1 MASLKSII
9 RQGKQTR
16 SDLKQLR
23 NSGKVPAV
31 VYGYGTKN
39 TSVKVDEVE
48 FIKVIREVG
57 RNGVIDLGVGS
68 KTIKVMVSDYQFD
81 PLKNQITHIDFLA
94 INMSEER
101 TVEVPVHLVGEAV
114 GAKEGGVVE
123 QPLFDLEVTAT
134 PENIPESIEV
144 DISELQ
150 INDSFSVADVKI
162 SGDFTIENDPED
174 SIVTV
179 VPPTD
184 EPSEEEVEAWKANQQ
199 LKNQKLLV
207 KTKNLKKTTKKNN
220 SDLSS
225 NNHHSMTLD

>member
-16 SDLKQLR
+16 SDLKKLR
-23 NSGKVPAV
+23 NTGKVPAV

-94 INMSEER
+94 INMTEER
-101 TVEVPVHLVGEAV
+101 TVDVPVQLVGEAV

-123 QPLFDLEVTAT
+123 QPLFDLQVTAT

-144 DISELQ
+144 DITDLQ
-150 INDSFSVADVKI
+150 INDSYSGGDIKV
-162 SGDFTIENDPED
+162 SGDFTIENDPEE
-174 SIVTV
+174 SVVTV

-184 EPSEEEVEAWKANQQ
+184 EPSEEEIEAMEGESATEEPEVAGEDKEDKEDEEN
-199 LKNQKLLV
+199 K
-207 KTKNLKKTTKKNN
+207 
-220 SDLSS
+220 DEE
-225 NNHHSMTLD
+225 

>member
-1 MASLKSII
+1 MKGGNNMASLKSII

-16 SDLKQLR
+16 SDLKTLR
-23 NSGKVPAV
+23 KIGKVPAI

-57 RNGVIDLGVGS
+57 RNGVIELGVGS

-101 TVEVPVHLVGEAV
+101 TVEVPVQLTGEAV

-134 PENIPESIEV
+134 PDNIPESIEI
-144 DISELQ
+144 DISELDV
-150 INDSFSVADVKI
+150 NDSYSVADIKV
-162 SGDFTIENDPED
+162 SGDFTIENDPEE
-174 SIVTV
+174 SVVTV
-179 VPPTD
+179 VPPTE
-184 EPSEEEVEAWKANQQ
+184 EPTEEEIEAMEGESETEEPEVVGEEKEDEEEE
-199 LKNQKLLV
+199 KEEE
-207 KTKNLKKTTKKNN
+207 
-220 SDLSS
+220 
-225 NNHHSMTLD
+225 

>member
-68 KTIKVMVSDYQFD
+68 KSIKVMVSDYQFD

-94 INMSEER
+94 INMTEER
-101 TVEVPVHLVGEAV
+101 TVEVPVHLTGETV

-123 QPLFDLEVTAT
+123 QPLFDLQVTAT

-144 DISELQ
+144 DITELEV
-150 INDSFSVADVKI
+150 NDSYSVSDIKV
-162 SGDFTIENDPED
+162 SGDFTIENDPEE
-174 SIVTV
+174 SVVTV

-184 EPSEEEVEAWKANQQ
+184 EPTEEEVEAMEGEAATEEPEVVGEEKEEDSEEEN
-199 LKNQKLLV
+199 K
-207 KTKNLKKTTKKNN
+207 
-220 SDLSS
+220 DEE
-225 NNHHSMTLD
+225 

>member
-16 SDLKQLR
+16 SDLKKLR
-23 NSGKVPAV
+23 NTGKVPAV

-48 FIKVIREVG
+48 LIEVIREVG

-94 INMSEER
+94 INMTEER
-101 TVEVPVHLVGEAV
+101 TVDVPVQLVGEAV

-123 QPLFDLEVTAT
+123 QPLFDLQITAT

-144 DISELQ
+144 DITDLQ
-150 INDSFSVADVKI
+150 INDSYSVGDIKV
-162 SGDFTIENDPED
+162 SGDFTIENDPEE
-174 SIVTV
+174 SVVTV

-184 EPSEEEVEAWKANQQ
+184 EPSEEEIEAMEGESATEEPEVAGEDKEDKEDEEN
-199 LKNQKLLV
+199 K
-207 KTKNLKKTTKKNN
+207 
-220 SDLSS
+220 DEE
-225 NNHHSMTLD
+225 

>member
-16 SDLKQLR
+16 SDLKKLR
-23 NSGKVPAV
+23 NTGKVPAV

-94 INMSEER
+94 INMTEER
-101 TVEVPVHLVGEAV
+101 TVDVPVQLVGEAV
-114 GAKEGGVVE
+114 GAKEGDVVE
-123 QPLFDLEVTAT
+123 QPLFDLQITAT

-144 DISELQ
+144 DITDLQ
-150 INDSFSVADVKI
+150 INDSYSVGDIKV
-162 SGDFTIENDPED
+162 SGDFTIENDPEE
-174 SIVTV
+174 SVVTV

-184 EPSEEEVEAWKANQQ
+184 EPSEEEIEAMEGESATEEPEVAGEDKEDKEDEEN
-199 LKNQKLLV
+199 KDCLLY
-207 KTKNLKKTTKKNN
+207 T
-220 SDLSS
+220 SPSPRD
-225 NNHHSMTLD
+225 

>member
-16 SDLKQLR
+16 SDLKKLR
-23 NSGKVPAV
+23 NTGKVPAV

-48 FIKVIREVG
+48 FIKIIREVG

-94 INMSEER
+94 INMTEER
-101 TVEVPVHLVGEAV
+101 TVDVPVHLVGEAV

-123 QPLFDLEVTAT
+123 QPLFDLQITAT

-144 DISELQ
+144 DITELEV
-150 INDSFSVADVKI
+150 NDSYSVADIKV
-162 SGDFTIENDPED
+162 SGDFTIENDPEE
-174 SIVTV
+174 SVVTV

-184 EPSEEEVEAWKANQQ
+184 EPTEEEVEAMEGEAVTEEPEVVGEEKEEDSEEEN
-199 LKNQKLLV
+199 K
-207 KTKNLKKTTKKNN
+207 
-220 SDLSS
+220 DEE
-225 NNHHSMTLD
+225 

>member
-1 MASLKSII
+1 MKGGNNMASLKSII

-16 SDLKQLR
+16 SDLKTLR
-23 NSGKVPAV
+23 KIGKVPAI

-57 RNGVIDLGVGS
+57 RNGVIELGVGS

-101 TVEVPVHLVGEAV
+101 TVEVPVQLTGEAV

-134 PENIPESIEV
+134 PDNIPESIEI
-144 DISELQ
+144 DISELDV
-150 INDSFSVADVKI
+150 NDSYSVADIKV
-162 SGDFTIENDPED
+162 SGDFTIENDPEE
-174 SIVTV
+174 SVVTV
-179 VPPTD
+179 VPPTE
-184 EPSEEEVEAWKANQQ
+184 EPTEEEIEAMEGESETEEPEVVGEEK
-199 LKNQKLLV
+199 
-207 KTKNLKKTTKKNN
+207 
-220 SDLSS
+220 D
-225 NNHHSMTLD
+225 DEEEE

>member
-16 SDLKQLR
+16 SDLKTLR
-23 NSGKVPAV
+23 KIGKVPAI

-57 RNGVIDLGVGS
+57 RNGVIELGVGS

-101 TVEVPVHLVGEAV
+101 TVEVPVQLTGEAV

-134 PENIPESIEV
+134 PDNIPESIEI
-144 DISELQ
+144 DISELDV
-150 INDSFSVADVKI
+150 NDSYSVADIKVL
-162 SGDFTIENDPED
+162 GDFTIENDPEE
-174 SIVTV
+174 SVVTV
-179 VPPTD
+179 VPPTE
-184 EPSEEEVEAWKANQQ
+184 EPTEEEIEAMEGESETEEPEVVGEEKEDDEEEE
-199 LKNQKLLV
+199 KEEE
-207 KTKNLKKTTKKNN
+207 
-220 SDLSS
+220 
-225 NNHHSMTLD
+225 

>member
-16 SDLKQLR
+16 SDLKKLR
-23 NSGKVPAV
+23 NTGKVPAV

-94 INMSEER
+94 INMTEER
-101 TVEVPVHLVGEAV
+101 TVDVPVQLVGEAV

-123 QPLFDLEVTAT
+123 QPLFDLQVTAT

-144 DISELQ
+144 DITDLQ
-150 INDSFSVADVKI
+150 INDSYSVADIKV
-162 SGDFTIENDPED
+162 SGDFTIENDPEE

-179 VPPTD
+179 VPPTE
-184 EPSEEEVEAWKANQQ
+184 EPSEEEIEEMEGESATEEPEAADENKESEEN
-199 LKNQKLLV
+199 K
-207 KTKNLKKTTKKNN
+207 
-220 SDLSS
+220 DEE
-225 NNHHSMTLD
+225 

>member
-16 SDLKQLR
+16 SDLKTLR
-23 NSGKVPAV
+23 NSGKVPAI

-57 RNGVIDLGVGS
+57 RNGVIELGVGS

-101 TVEVPVHLVGEAV
+101 TVEVPVQLVGEAA

-134 PENIPESIEV
+134 PDNIPESIEV
-144 DISELQ
+144 DITELEV
-150 INDSFSVADVKI
+150 NDSISVSDLKTT
-162 SGDFTIENDPED
+162 GNFTIENDEND
-174 SIVTV
+174 SVVTV
-179 VPPTD
+179 VPPTE
-184 EPSEEEVEAWKANQQ
+184 EPTEEEIEAMEGESATEEPEVVGEDKED
-199 LKNQKLLV
+199 
-207 KTKNLKKTTKKNN
+207 
-220 SDLSS
+220 SDNEEESE
-225 NNHHSMTLD
+225 DKE

>member
-16 SDLKQLR
+16 SDLKTLR
-23 NSGKVPAV
+23 KIGKVPAI

-57 RNGVIDLGVGS
+57 RNGVIELGVGS

-101 TVEVPVHLVGEAV
+101 TVEVPVQLTGEAV

-134 PENIPESIEV
+134 PDNIPESIEI
-144 DISELQ
+144 DISELDV
-150 INDSFSVADVKI
+150 NDSYSVADIKV
-162 SGDFTIENDPED
+162 SGDFTIENDPEE
-174 SIVTV
+174 SVVTV
-179 VPPTD
+179 VPPTE
-184 EPSEEEVEAWKANQQ
+184 EPTEEEIEAMEGESETEEPEVVGEEKEDDNEEEE
-199 LKNQKLLV
+199 KEEE
-207 KTKNLKKTTKKNN
+207 
-220 SDLSS
+220 
-225 NNHHSMTLD
+225 

>member
-16 SDLKQLR
+16 SDLKKLR
-23 NSGKVPAV
+23 NTGKVPAV

-68 KTIKVMVSDYQFD
+68 KSIKVMVSDYQFD

-94 INMSEER
+94 INMTEER
-101 TVEVPVHLVGEAV
+101 TVDVPVHLVGEAA

-123 QPLFDLEVTAT
+123 QPLFDLLVTAT

-144 DISELQ
+144 DITELEV
-150 INDSFSVADVKI
+150 NDSYSVSDIKV
-162 SGDFTIENDPED
+162 SGDFTIENDPEE
-174 SIVTV
+174 SVVTV

-184 EPSEEEVEAWKANQQ
+184 EPTEEEVEAMEGEAVTEEPEVVGEEKEEDSEEEN
-199 LKNQKLLV
+199 K
-207 KTKNLKKTTKKNN
+207 
-220 SDLSS
+220 DEE
-225 NNHHSMTLD
+225 

>member
-1 MASLKSII
+1 MKGGNNMASLKSII

-16 SDLKQLR
+16 SDLKTLR
-23 NSGKVPAV
+23 KIGKVPAI

-57 RNGVIDLGVGS
+57 RNGVIELGVGS

-101 TVEVPVHLVGEAV
+101 TVEVPVQLTGEAV

-134 PENIPESIEV
+134 PDNIPESIEI
-144 DISELQ
+144 DISELDV
-150 INDSFSVADVKI
+150 NDSYSVADIKV
-162 SGDFTIENDPED
+162 SGAFTIENDPEE
-174 SIVTV
+174 SVVTV
-179 VPPTD
+179 VPPTE
-184 EPSEEEVEAWKANQQ
+184 EPTEEEIEAMEGESETEEPEVVGEDKEDEEEE
-199 LKNQKLLV
+199 KEEE
-207 KTKNLKKTTKKNN
+207 
-220 SDLSS
+220 
-225 NNHHSMTLD
+225 

>member
-1 MASLKSII
+1 MKGGNNMASLKSII

-16 SDLKQLR
+16 SDLKTLR
-23 NSGKVPAV
+23 KIGKVPAI

-57 RNGVIDLGVGS
+57 RNGVIELGVGS

-101 TVEVPVHLVGEAV
+101 TVEVPVQLTGEAV

-123 QPLFDLEVTAT
+123 QPLFDLEITAT
-134 PENIPESIEV
+134 PDNIPESIEI
-144 DISELQ
+144 DISELDV
-150 INDSFSVADVKI
+150 NDSYSVADIKV
-162 SGDFTIENDPED
+162 SGDFTIENDPEE
-174 SIVTV
+174 SVVTV
-179 VPPTD
+179 VPPTE
-184 EPSEEEVEAWKANQQ
+184 EPTEEEIEAMEGESETEEPEVVGEDKEDDEEE
-199 LKNQKLLV
+199 KEEE
-207 KTKNLKKTTKKNN
+207 
-220 SDLSS
+220 
-225 NNHHSMTLD
+225 

>member
-81 PLKNQITHIDFLA
+81 PLKNQITHIDA

-101 TVEVPVHLVGEAV
+101 TVEVQVQLVGEAV

-123 QPLFDLEVTAT
+123 QPLFNLEVTAT
-134 PENIPESIEV
+134 PENIPETIEV

-150 INDSFSVADVKI
+150 VNDSLAVSDIKI
-162 SGDFTIENDPED
+162 SGDFTIENNPED

-184 EPSEEEVEAWKANQQ
+184 EPSEEEVEAMEGESATEEPEVVGEDKEDDEEEN
-199 LKNQKLLV
+199 KE
-207 KTKNLKKTTKKNN
+207 
-220 SDLSS
+220 D
-225 NNHHSMTLD
+225 

>member
-16 SDLKQLR
+16 SDLKTLR
-23 NSGKVPAV
+23 NTGKVPAI

-57 RNGVIDLGVGS
+57 RNGVIELGVGS
-68 KTIKVMVSDYQFD
+68 KSIKVMVSDYQFD

-94 INMSEER
+94 INMTEER
-101 TVEVPVHLVGEAV
+101 TVEVPVQLIGEAV

-123 QPLFDLEVTAT
+123 QPLFNLEVTAT
-134 PENIPESIEV
+134 PDNIPESIEV
-144 DISELQ
+144 DISELD
-150 INDSFSVADVKI
+150 INDSLSVEDIKV
-162 SGDFTIENDPED
+162 SGDFTIENEVTD

-179 VPPTD
+179 VPPTE
-184 EPSEEEVEAWKANQQ
+184 EPTEEEIEAMEGDSETEEPEVVGEEKDEESDEE
-199 LKNQKLLV
+199 QKEEE
-207 KTKNLKKTTKKNN
+207 
-220 SDLSS
+220 
-225 NNHHSMTLD
+225 

>member
-1 MASLKSII
+1 MKGGNNMASLKSII

-16 SDLKQLR
+16 SDLKTLR
-23 NSGKVPAV
+23 KIGKVPAI

-57 RNGVIDLGVGS
+57 RNGVIELGVGS
-68 KTIKVMVSDYQFD
+68 KSIKVMVSDYQFD

-101 TVEVPVHLVGEAV
+101 TVEVPVQLTGEAV

-134 PENIPESIEV
+134 PDNIPESIEI
-144 DISELQ
+144 DISELDV
-150 INDSFSVADVKI
+150 NDSYSVADIKV
-162 SGDFTIENDPED
+162 SGDFTIENDPEE
-174 SIVTV
+174 SVVTV
-179 VPPTD
+179 VPPTE
-184 EPSEEEVEAWKANQQ
+184 EPTEEEIEAMEGESETEEPEVVGEEKE
-199 LKNQKLLV
+199 
-207 KTKNLKKTTKKNN
+207 
-220 SDLSS
+220 D
-225 NNHHSMTLD
+225 D

>member
-94 INMSEER
+94 INMTEER
-101 TVEVPVHLVGEAV
+101 TVEVPVQLVGEAV

-123 QPLFDLEVTAT
+123 QPLFDLQITAT

-144 DISELQ
+144 DITDLQ
-150 INDSFSVADVKI
+150 INDSYSVGDIKV
-162 SGDFTIENDPED
+162 SGDFTIENDPEE
-174 SIVTV
+174 SVVTV

-184 EPSEEEVEAWKANQQ
+184 EPSEEEVEAMEGESATEEPEVAGEDKEDDEEEN
-199 LKNQKLLV
+199 KE
-207 KTKNLKKTTKKNN
+207 
-220 SDLSS
+220 D
-225 NNHHSMTLD
+225 

>member
-1 MASLKSII
+1 MTSLKSII

-57 RNGVIDLGVGS
+57 RNGVIELGVGS
-68 KTIKVMVSDYQFD
+68 KSIKVMVSDYQYD

-94 INMSEER
+94 INMTEER
-101 TVEVPVHLVGEAV
+101 TVEVPVQLVGEAV

-123 QPLFDLEVTAT
+123 QPLFNLEVTAT
-134 PENIPESIEV
+134 PDNIPEVIEV
-144 DISELQ
+144 DITELN
-150 INDSFSVADVKI
+150 INDSYSVADIKV
-162 SGDFTIENDPED
+162 SGDFTIENEPED

-184 EPSEEEVEAWKANQQ
+184 EPTEEEVEAMEGEAATEEPERVGEENEEEEENKEEE
-199 LKNQKLLV
+199 
-207 KTKNLKKTTKKNN
+207 
-220 SDLSS
+220 
-225 NNHHSMTLD
+225 

>member
-16 SDLKQLR
+16 SDLKKLR
-23 NSGKVPAV
+23 NTGKVPAV

-94 INMSEER
+94 INMTEER
-101 TVEVPVHLVGEAV
+101 TVEVPVQLVGEAV

-123 QPLFDLEVTAT
+123 QPLFDLQVTAT

-144 DISELQ
+144 DITDLQ
-150 INDSFSVADVKI
+150 INDSYSVGDIKV
-162 SGDFTIENDPED
+162 SGDFTIENDPEE
-174 SIVTV
+174 SVVTV

-184 EPSEEEVEAWKANQQ
+184 EPSEEEIEAMEGESATEKPEVAGEDKEDKEDEEN
-199 LKNQKLLV
+199 K
-207 KTKNLKKTTKKNN
+207 
-220 SDLSS
+220 DEE
-225 NNHHSMTLD
+225 

>member
-16 SDLKQLR
+16 SDLKKLR
-23 NSGKVPAV
+23 NTGKVPAV

-94 INMSEER
+94 INMTEER
-101 TVEVPVHLVGEAV
+101 TVDVPVQLVGEAV

-123 QPLFDLEVTAT
+123 QPLFDLQITAT
-134 PENIPESIEV
+134 PDNIPESIEV
-144 DISELQ
+144 DITDLQ
-150 INDSFSVADVKI
+150 ISDSYSVADIKV
-162 SGDFTIENDPED
+162 SGDFTIENDPEE
-174 SIVTV
+174 SVVTV

-184 EPSEEEVEAWKANQQ
+184 EPSEEEIEAMEGESATEEPEVAGEDKEDDEN
-199 LKNQKLLV
+199 K
-207 KTKNLKKTTKKNN
+207 
-220 SDLSS
+220 DEE
-225 NNHHSMTLD
+225 

>member
-16 SDLKQLR
+16 SDLKKLR
-23 NSGKVPAV
+23 NTGKVPAV

-94 INMSEER
+94 INMTEER
-101 TVEVPVHLVGEAV
+101 TVEVPVHLVGEAA

-134 PENIPESIEV
+134 PENIPEAIEV
-144 DISELQ
+144 DITELQ
-150 INDSFSVADVKI
+150 INDSYSVADIKV
-162 SGDFTIENDPED
+162 SGDFTIENDPEE
-174 SIVTV
+174 SVVTV

-184 EPSEEEVEAWKANQQ
+184 EPSEEEIEAMEVVATEEPEVAGEDSEEEKEEN
-199 LKNQKLLV
+199 K
-207 KTKNLKKTTKKNN
+207 
-220 SDLSS
+220 DEE
-225 NNHHSMTLD
+225 

>member
-16 SDLKQLR
+16 SDLKKLR
-23 NSGKVPAV
+23 NTGKVPAV

-94 INMSEER
+94 INMTEER
-101 TVEVPVHLVGEAV
+101 TVDVPVQLVGEAV

-123 QPLFDLEVTAT
+123 QPLFDLQITAT

-144 DISELQ
+144 VITDLQ
-150 INDSFSVADVKI
+150 INDSYSVGDIKV
-162 SGDFTIENDPED
+162 SGDFTIENDPEE
-174 SIVTV
+174 SVVTV

-184 EPSEEEVEAWKANQQ
+184 EPSEEEIEAMEGESATEEPEVAGEDKEDKEDEEN
-199 LKNQKLLV
+199 K
-207 KTKNLKKTTKKNN
+207 
-220 SDLSS
+220 DEE
-225 NNHHSMTLD
+225 

>member
-16 SDLKQLR
+16 SDLKKLR
-23 NSGKVPAV
+23 NTGKVPAV

-94 INMSEER
+94 INMTEER
-101 TVEVPVHLVGEAV
+101 TVDVPVQLVGEAV

-123 QPLFDLEVTAT
+123 QPLFDLQITAT
-134 PENIPESIEV
+134 PDNIPESIEV
-144 DISELQ
+144 DITDLQ
-150 INDSFSVADVKI
+150 ISDSYSVADIKV
-162 SGDFTIENDPED
+162 SGDFTIENDPEE
-174 SIVTV
+174 SVVTV

-184 EPSEEEVEAWKANQQ
+184 EPSEEEIEAMEGESATEEPEVAGEDKEDKEDEEN
-199 LKNQKLLV
+199 K
-207 KTKNLKKTTKKNN
+207 
-220 SDLSS
+220 DEE
-225 NNHHSMTLD
+225 

>member
-16 SDLKQLR
+16 SDLKKLR
-23 NSGKVPAV
+23 NTGKVPAV

-94 INMSEER
+94 INMTEER
-101 TVEVPVHLVGEAV
+101 TVDVPVQLVGEAV

-123 QPLFDLEVTAT
+123 QPLFDLQITAT

-144 DISELQ
+144 DITDLQ
-150 INDSFSVADVKI
+150 INDSYSVGDIKV
-162 SGDFTIENDPED
+162 SGDFTIENDPEE
-174 SIVTV
+174 SVVTV

-184 EPSEEEVEAWKANQQ
+184 EPSEEEIEAMEGESATEEPEVADEDKEDKEDEEN
-199 LKNQKLLV
+199 K
-207 KTKNLKKTTKKNN
+207 
-220 SDLSS
+220 DEE
-225 NNHHSMTLD
+225 

>member
-16 SDLKQLR
+16 SDLKKLR
-23 NSGKVPAV
+23 NTGKVPAV

-94 INMSEER
+94 INMTEER
-101 TVEVPVHLVGEAV
+101 TVEVPVQLVGEAV

-123 QPLFDLEVTAT
+123 QPLFDLQVTAT

-144 DISELQ
+144 DITDLQ
-150 INDSFSVADVKI
+150 INDSYSVADIKV
-162 SGDFTIENDPED
+162 SGDFTIENDPEE

-184 EPSEEEVEAWKANQQ
+184 EPSEEEIEAMEGESATEEPEVAGEDKEDDESEEN
-199 LKNQKLLV
+199 K
-207 KTKNLKKTTKKNN
+207 
-220 SDLSS
+220 DEE
-225 NNHHSMTLD
+225 